1 MNVASDARE
10 VRRMKASESRKLY
23 EERVG
28 RVVDHVFDHLDEE
41 LDLNRLADVACLS
54 PYHWHRVYQ
63 AMRGETIAA
72 TVKRLRLDRAATL
85 LVQTSLPVEEVARRS
100 GYGNLQSFTR
110 IFADVYGMP
119 PATYRREGSHRRFNA
134 AHAAHSHDAYDVRIE
149 TLPPLSAVTALHVG
163 PYMEINRAFD
173 RLFGWLAARDLVQ
186 PGTRMFAI
194 FYGDVDL
201 VPEAELRSRACAVI
215 GAPTTI
221 DPPFE
226 LVTIPGGDCA
236 VLRHKGPYA
245 DMKAA
250 YQWFYGT
257 WLPSS
262 GREPA
267 DSPGLEE
274 YLNHPRDT
282 APTDLLAD
290 MFLPLKP

>member
-1 MNVASDARE
+1 MRANISD
-10 VRRMKASESRKLY
+10 SRKQY
-23 EERVG
+23 EDRVG

-41 LDLNRLADVACLS
+41 LDLNRLAEVACLS

-110 IFADVYGMP
+110 IFADAYGMP
-119 PATYRREGSHRRFNA
+119 PATYRREGSHTRFSTAGA
-134 AHAAHSHDAYDVRIE
+134 ARSAHAYDVRIE

-173 RLFGWLAARDLVQ
+173 RLFGWLAARDLAR

-201 VPEAELRSRACAVI
+201 VPETALRSRACAVI
-215 GAPTTI
+215 DAPI
-221 DPPFE
+221 AIEPPFE
-226 LVTIPGGDCA
+226 MATIAGGDYA
-236 VLRHKGPYA
+236 ALHHKGPYA

-257 WLPSS
+257 WLPAS

-267 DSPGLEE
+267 DAPGLEE

-282 APTDLLAD
+282 APTELLAD
-290 MFLPLKP
+290 MLLPLKS